1 MRGLARDW
9 RNWSP
14 AERCAAL
21 AILAMSLFGTPA
33 LLAMNLH

>member
-9 RNWSP
+9 RGWSP
-14 AERCAAL
+14 TERCLAL
-21 AILAMSLFGTPA
+21 AILAMSLLGTPA